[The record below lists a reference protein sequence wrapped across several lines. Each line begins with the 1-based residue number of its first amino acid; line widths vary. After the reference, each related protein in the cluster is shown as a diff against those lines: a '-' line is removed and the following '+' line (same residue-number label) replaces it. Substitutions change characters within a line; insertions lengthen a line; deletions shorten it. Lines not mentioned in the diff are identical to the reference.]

1 MKDSRLRL
9 SQVISLFSWL
19 GFSFPLSFPSL
30 PSAPLL
36 RGVTAKFL
44 LLMRHSWAHGPKDIH
59 AGNELENTWPP
70 VSFPQDNLPFPAL
83 LEVLPFLFQWPSYQ
97 SSRKKKKPLFQVAQ
111 WFLLIFFKHSPHT
124 TAKGGMWSDRRGMSG
139 ELTGSDLLFSA
150 EVSLILHVTGLEN
163 RESIK
168 ERDYVLRKVS
178 RGQ

>member
-83 LEVLPFLFQWPSYQ
+83 LGVLPFLFQWPSYQ
-97 SSRKKKKPLFQVAQ
+97 SSRKKKAIVPSCTMISADFFQAFTTHYCKGRHVKWPPWDVWGAHRL
-111 WFLLIFFKHSPHT
+111 WLTFLSRSFPHSSCYWLG
-124 TAKGGMWSDRRGMSG
+124 KQ
-139 ELTGSDLLFSA
+139 
-150 EVSLILHVTGLEN
+150 
-163 RESIK
+163 REH
-168 ERDYVLRKVS
+168 
-178 RGQ
+178 

>member
-83 LEVLPFLFQWPSYQ
+83 LGVLPFLFQWPSYQ
-97 SSRKKKKPLFQVAQ
+97 SSRKKKKSHCSKLHNDFC
-111 WFLLIFFKHSPHT
+111 WFFSSIHHTLLQREACEVTAVGCLGSSQALTYFSQQKFPSFF
-124 TAKGGMWSDRRGMSG
+124 M
-139 ELTGSDLLFSA
+139 LLA
-150 EVSLILHVTGLEN
+150 WKTE
-163 RESIK
+163 K
-168 ERDYVLRKVS
+168 ALRKEIMY
-178 RGQ
+178 